1 MRRTLVAAARGAAL
15 VAGLLAASGAL
26 AGGKLTKLPGD
37 YVFVRGDG
45 SPGPVTF
52 SHGSHVDAAR
62 PSCVTC
68 HPARFR
74 ILESGR
80 TASGDPIRHQQ
91 MEAGAGCGSCHGKTA
106 FGFDSCDTCHRQ

>member
-1 MRRTLVAAARGAAL
+1 MTRTRMAARCFVAMAVLL
-15 VAGLLAASGAL
+15 VAGAAS
-26 AGGKLTKLPGD
+26 AGGKQLPKLPGD
-37 YVFVRGDG
+37 YVFARSDG

-52 SHGSHVDAAR
+52 SHASHVDTGN

-68 HPARFR
+68 HPQKFR

-80 TASGDPIRHQQ
+80 LTTGDAIKHQQ

-106 FGFDSCDTCHRQ
+106 FGFDSCDTCHKQ